1 MRKRKVQREMKR
13 VCEKEE
19 KIDLYDCCG
28 IKDPTPYEA
37 VSNLV
42 KQERKAAKKAAKR
55 RRVLAR
61 ARAIAVVNAREAVAA
76 S

>member
-42 KQERKAAKKAAKR
+42 KQERKAD
-55 RRVLAR
+55 VT
-61 ARAIAVVNAREAVAA
+61 VNKISYTNA
-76 S
+76 

>member
-28 IKDPTPYEA
+28 IKDPTQRMVP
-37 VSNLV
+37 VT
-42 KQERKAAKKAAKR
+42 
-55 RRVLAR
+55 
-61 ARAIAVVNAREAVAA
+61 VN
-76 S
+76 

>member
-1 MRKRKVQREMKR
+1 MRNRKVQREMHR
-13 VCEKEE
+13 VYEKEE

-37 VSNLV
+37 VRNLI
-42 KQERKAAKKAAKR
+42 KQEKKAAKKAAKR
-55 RRVLAR
+55 RRSLAIAR
-61 ARAIAVVNAREAVAA
+61 ATAAVEAREAVAA

>member
-1 MRKRKVQREMKR
+1 MRKRKVQREMNR

-55 RRVLAR
+55 RRALAR
-61 ARAIAVVNAREAVAA
+61 ARAIAVVETREAVAA